1 MNVNPGGKQSVMRPG
16 WFVRNGVRFRQ
27 HMVFEGGQYE
37 GLPKGL
43 RQVCLERFGA
53 EAITGEY
60 RQTTVIKIVYTHS
73 SFLCVLIFHIGRYE
87 AR

>member
-1 MNVNPGGKQSVMRPG
+1 MYNLQIFSGFAEDSLQASHMNVNPGGKQSVMRPG

-37 GLPKGL
+37 GLAKGL

-53 EAITGEY
+53 EAIAGE
-60 RQTTVIKIVYTHS
+60 
-73 SFLCVLIFHIGRYE
+73 
-87 AR
+87 